1 MRLENRQVIKNN
13 LLCAPA
19 VQEPH
24 AGIDSFCVPGVIW
37 REMYLWKP
45 CKQNVK
51 HPENE
56 FSVGCFFDHEWSS
69 IVKDGI

>member
-1 MRLENRQVIKNN
+1 MHQPSKSHM
-13 LLCAPA
+13 
-19 VQEPH
+19 QELTL
-24 AGIDSFCVPGVIW
+24 FVFPGSY
-37 REMYLWKP
+37 EGKDYLWKQ

-56 FSVGCFFDHEWSS
+56 FSVGCFFDHEWPS